1 MKEQDD
7 QQQLERERA
16 LEEHRNRRGWM
27 TEELNT
33 ELEPTHG
40 EN

>member
-1 MKEQDD
+1 MKEHDD
-7 QQQLERERA
+7 QKRLERDRA

-27 TEELNT
+27 TEEQNDD
-33 ELEPTHG
+33 LEQLDG